1 MSKAALKPPPCA
13 DLYETDFYLWTQ
25 EQSKALMAGESTA
38 FDTVNLID
46 EVESLGRSQRNAIE
60 SHLRVLI
67 VHLLKFLVQ
76 PERATPS
83 WEVTLRNQRIEIAWL
98 LSRNPSLRTYPAK
111 VLAETYRD
119 AVQRA
124 VQETHLD
131 KSLFP
136 VDSPF
141 TLEQIRDPDF
151 TPR

>member
-1 MSKAALKPPPCA
+1 MSKAALKPPPFA

-25 EQSKALMAGESTA
+25 EQSRALMAGESTA

-83 WEVTLRNQRIEIAWL
+83 WEVTLGNQRIEIAWL

-124 VQETHLD
+124 VQETHRD

-141 TLEQIRDPDF
+141 TLEQILDPDF